1 MEAENQKKELAPSL
15 GSLTLGPEPVFLFSP
30 HQEAAPYPLHCLQ
43 CPGTPSPGNGPRRP
57 RAVQGTDGDGICLLH
72 PSTVPADSTL
82 VLMCTCQSQLL
93 SGSRTAVDGSRG
105 LGIPIQPFVFL
116 PLGKEPWSHDHWVP
130 ESQWY
135 FRGRYRSP
143 ASCLSLLLR
152 SLGTVESLRQGQS
165 CYRPILK
172 DRA

>member
-1 MEAENQKKELAPSL
+1 MTVTTLVSQVLCTMFMEQGQLGESEHATLLDWETASVGRALRPNFVMPWLRTTLPNWRLKTKRKNWPPSL

-82 VLMCTCQSQLL
+82 VLMCTCQSQLVTL
-93 SGSRTAVDGSRG
+93 TGN
-105 LGIPIQPFVFL
+105 
-116 PLGKEPWSHDHWVP
+116 PW
-130 ESQWY
+130 
-135 FRGRYRSP
+135 
-143 ASCLSLLLR
+143 
-152 SLGTVESLRQGQS
+152 
-165 CYRPILK
+165 
-172 DRA
+172 